1 MLTFLCF
8 YQGVIRIDRPTPN
21 ITLENVPDCEIFIR
35 DLSDLF
41 RSPYLDYISSSRI
54 TVGRKNIY
62 PEKMGNV
69 YKVIEIQGKSLGCV
83 ATQDIPKGTLI
94 LVEKP
99 QIVLD
104 HNYGIQIMF
113 QSLRKNVC
121 DGFFSMSKDD
131 VEEYL
136 NLANS
141 YKKENE
147 LNERMK
153 EKLEMFKNCGMS
165 GRLLEIM
172 EIYESNCWSDGL
184 GIKMAR

>member
-1 MLTFLCF
+1 M
-8 YQGVIRIDRPTPN
+8 
-21 ITLENVPDCEIFIR
+21 ENVPDCEIFIR

-41 RSPYLDYISSSRI
+41 RSPYLDYIHI
-54 TVGRKNIY
+54 FFKNY
-62 PEKMGNV
+62 CFTEEEMGSV